1 MTSIFSSVGQWCLPA
16 KLFSPSPQLATDRLD
31 SDQRQGVRQD
41 GSQPALA
48 DERWTFSEP
57 DMNFTLVPTSWPLDS
72 AHNGGDGAGKESAH
86 YRVQRRSSGWQIVYH
101 FIIWV
106 IFIGGNRWGDTS
118 DKRDSGSSGGCH
130 RGEQVFQ
137 SRIYPLNIS
146 QVPQPTCWLSKAYLN
161 IYDWILKS

>member
-1 MTSIFSSVGQWCLPA
+1 MFPHSKPKDGVVSIQPAARLSKSWWRPTSFQLDNDAFPA
-16 KLFSPSPQLATDRLD
+16 KLFSPSSQLASEPDRLD

-86 YRVQRRSSGWQIVYH
+86 YRVQPRSSGWQIVH
-101 FIIWV
+101 QFI
-106 IFIGGNRWGDTS
+106 
-118 DKRDSGSSGGCH
+118 
-130 RGEQVFQ
+130 
-137 SRIYPLNIS
+137 
-146 QVPQPTCWLSKAYLN
+146 
-161 IYDWILKS
+161 